1 MQAWRVVKSIATDMD
16 SDYCMMV
23 VMMWKLKICIK
34 TVVHMEQRLSM
45 WCSTLMTAAPSFAV
59 AWYVRVQQRGA
70 DWGRGEYD
78 DDGRPLLRLA

>member
-1 MQAWRVVKSIATDMD
+1 MD

-34 TVVHMEQRLSM
+34 TIVDMEQRLSM
-45 WCSTLMTAAPSFAV
+45 WCSTLMTSALGMYGSSNV
-59 AWYVRVQQRGA
+59 VRAG
-70 DWGRGEYD
+70 GRGEYD